1 MAKSVL
7 KEAADTT
14 NDIATAPTRTMTPLA
29 AVANGMLA
37 GAAGTLA
44 MDIFKYLRHRQTGG
58 ESSAIDYEF
67 MPGLRAWDQ
76 APAPGQIGKRLYEGL
91 LQRPLPERYAPLSS
105 DLVHWGYGMAWG
117 GLFGLTVG
125 STRLGRGVKAVAGAP
140 FGATVF
146 TAAYIILPLARLYKP
161 PWDYDAKTLAK
172 DLGTHLLYGAGV
184 SAAFAALSRPA
195 S

>member
-1 MAKSVL
+1 MVKTL
-7 KEAADTT
+7 KKTT
-14 NDIATAPTRTMTPLA
+14 DSTTGVVATPTRRMTPLG
-29 AVANGMLA
+29 AVVNGMLA
-37 GAAGTLA
+37 GAAGTLV
-44 MDIFKYLRHRQTGG
+44 MDIFKYLRYRQTGG
-58 ESSAIDYEF
+58 DSGVIDYEF
-67 MPGLRAWDQ
+67 MPGLRAWDR
-76 APAPGQIGKRLYEGL
+76 APTPGQVGKRLYEGM

-117 GLFGLTVG
+117 ALFGLTVG
-125 STRLGRGVKAVAGAP
+125 STRLARGFKAIAGAP

-161 PWDYDAKTLAK
+161 PWEYDKQTLAK

-184 SAAFAALSRPA
+184 SATFAALSRRLA